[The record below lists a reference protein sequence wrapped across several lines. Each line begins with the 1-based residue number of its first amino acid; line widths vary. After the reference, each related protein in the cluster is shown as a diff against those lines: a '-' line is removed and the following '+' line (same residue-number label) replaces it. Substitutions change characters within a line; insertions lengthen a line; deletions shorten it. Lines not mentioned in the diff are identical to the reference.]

1 METTETAAA
10 APVVV
15 IDIAARVKE
24 ILDAFVVR
32 GAPGAETP
40 ATFAIDLT
48 GDNGGQYLLKL
59 AKDGTSWEKSEAIA
73 DDANVTVRLAAADF
87 VAIADG
93 QFDGRLAVASER
105 IEISGDRALAER
117 MLELVDPD
125 AA

>member
-1 METTETAAA
+1 METTETVAAE
-10 APVVV
+10 P
-15 IDIAARVKE
+15 DIEARVKE

-32 GAPGAETP
+32 GAPGAASP
-40 ATFAIDLT
+40 ATFAFDLT
-48 GDNGGQYLLKL
+48 GEHGGHFLLKL
-59 AKDGTSWEKSEAIA
+59 GTEGVSWEKAAAEGA
-73 DDANVTVRLAAADF
+73 DVTVRLTAADF